1 MTGTVTAYIGLG
13 ANLDNPAAHL
23 RRALQDLAAISTTR
37 MSAGSPLYKSRPLG
51 PQDQPDYIN
60 AVARLETGLTPQALL
75 AELLAVERRHGRERD
90 GRRWG
95 PRPLDL
101 DLLLYGDAKLDTPG
115 LTVPHPGLHERAFV
129 LYPLADIAPDLL
141 IPERGRVRELR
152 DRCTG
157 PKPERLESDTDE

>member
-1 MTGTVTAYIGLG
+1 VAEPVTAYIGLG
-13 ANLDNPAAHL
+13 ANLDNPADHV
-23 RRALQDLAAISTTR
+23 RRALQDLAAIARTR
-37 MSAGSPLYKSRPLG
+37 VVARSPLYRSGPLG

-60 AVARLETGLTPQALL
+60 AVARLETGLTAQALFQ
-75 AELLAVERRHGRERD
+75 ELLAVERRHGRERD

-101 DLLLYGDAKLDTPG
+101 DLLLYGDLRLDHAE

-129 LYPLADIAPDLL
+129 LYPLADIAPELR
-141 IPERGRVRELR
+141 IPGLGGVRELR

-157 PKPERLESDTDE
+157 PKPERLEPDENE

>member
-23 RRALQDLAAISTTR
+23 RRALQDLAAIPMTR

-60 AVARLETGLTPQALL
+60 AVARLETALAVEAL
-75 AELLAVERRHGRERD
+75 FAELLSVERRHGRERD

-101 DLLLYGDAKLDTPG
+101 DLLLYGDAKLDTPE
-115 LTVPHPGLHERAFV
+115 LTVPHPGLHGRAFV

-141 IPERGRVRELR
+141 IPEHGRVRDLR
-152 DRCTG
+152 DRCAG
-157 PKPERLESDTDE
+157 PKPERLESDGDE